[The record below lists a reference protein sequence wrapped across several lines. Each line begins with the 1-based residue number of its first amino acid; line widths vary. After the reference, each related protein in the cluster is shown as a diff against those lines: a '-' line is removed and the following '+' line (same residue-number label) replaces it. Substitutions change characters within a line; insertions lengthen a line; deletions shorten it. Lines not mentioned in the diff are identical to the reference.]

1 MIPGCDEQQ
10 RRSARAEPVNGEQA
24 RGMGGY
30 QRDDELVQALELAV
44 QELRAPP
51 QLPQRDTDGVAGD
64 IAGPGTQGRQPGYQG
79 SRRVPG
85 EPGSQVIGAG
95 QDQGPGLAVR
105 PGAFSRGAAPG
116 DHQRPDRLHG
126 TVPALRRAAGP
137 AGLRRPR
144 GADRVQR
151 IGLALP
157 APVLPVRAVHLDHP
171 DASCGDMAGQSGA
184 VAAGPFDAGQGDGP
198 EPAQPAQ
205 QAGVASRG
213 GRELPDAEQPAD
225 GIERGGDMGICVSA
239 PRRR

>member
-1 MIPGCDEQQ
+1 MIPGRDEQQ

-24 RGMGGY
+24 RGMGGD

-64 IAGPGTQGRQPGYQG
+64 IAGPGPQGRQPGYQG

-95 QDQGPGLAVR
+95 QDQGPGLVDR

-137 AGLRRPR
+137 AGLRR
-144 GADRVQR
+144 A
-151 IGLALP
+151 
-157 APVLPVRAVHLDHP
+157 
-171 DASCGDMAGQSGA
+171 
-184 VAAGPFDAGQGDGP
+184 
-198 EPAQPAQ
+198 
-205 QAGVASRG
+205 
-213 GRELPDAEQPAD
+213 
-225 GIERGGDMGICVSA
+225 
-239 PRRR
+239 RR

>member
-1 MIPGCDEQQ
+1 MIPGRDEQQ

-85 EPGSQVIGAG
+85 EPGSQVIGPVRIRA
-95 QDQGPGLAVR
+95 LAWLIVR
-105 PGAFSRGAAPG
+105 VRSPA
-116 DHQRPDRLHG
+116 
-126 TVPALRRAAGP
+126 ALRRATISARIASTAPSRPLGCP
-137 AGLRRPR
+137 AARPDCAARAALTASSGSDLPCRRR
-144 GADRVQR
+144 SGRSERTA
-151 IGLALP
+151 P
-157 APVLPVRAVHLDHP
+157 AHP
-171 DASCGDMAGQSGA
+171 DASRGDTAGQPGP
-184 VAAGPFDAGQGDGP
+184 VAAGPLDAGQGDGP

-213 GRELPDAEQPAD
+213 GRELPDAQQPAD
-225 GIERGGDMGICVSA
+225 GIQRGGDMGICVSD